1 LLNDDRLNDDHRT
14 ITMGAHVEEALRTRQ
29 FADGNEPPARGVVS
43 SALAEDAETYS
54 NSVAGIEIH
63 SVRTGTGCCPSQLLA
78 AEGDRF
84 TFTSS
89 KVGFPMVTET
99 TLSDDVVVIAYM
111 QAVPRGVRWCEL
123 DMEPGEILA
132 YGPAAEHTAR
142 NLPGFEFMF
151 VAFDVPRLVEYS
163 DWLETRIE
171 VPLRGRV
178 HRLAR
183 TAKTAAVGPA
193 FLAFANSATSSRYP
207 PPVVADDVVRA
218 TVHALSEEE
227 GVQRIGASKRIDS
240 RHVVRNCIDYAN
252 ALQRIPSIS
261 ELCLTAHVSE
271 RRLRQAF
278 TDEFDL
284 PPSQYFRAWALNQ
297 AHARL
302 SYKQVNSTTVT
313 RVACELG
320 FDHLGRFASRYKQIF
335 GESPSATLQR
345 MTGAGSSTQTI
356 SAEYG
361 YPPALTSLR

>member
-1 LLNDDRLNDDHRT
+1 
-14 ITMGAHVEEALRTRQ
+14 MGAYVEGMLKTRP
-29 FADGNEPPARGVVS
+29 FADGYEPPARGVVS

-78 AEGDRF
+78 ARGDRF

-99 TLSDDVVVIAYM
+99 TLSDDIVVIAYM
-111 QAVPRGVRWCEL
+111 QAVSRGVRWCGL

-142 NLPGFEFMF
+142 NLPGLEFMF
-151 VAFDVPRLVEYS
+151 VGVDVSLLAEYS

-178 HRLAR
+178 HQMPR

-193 FLAFANSATSSRYP
+193 FLAFADSATSSGYP
-207 PPVVADDVVRA
+207 PPVIADDVLWA
-218 TVHALSEEE
+218 IVHALSEEE
-227 GVQRIGASKRIDS
+227 CVQRIGASKRIDS

-271 RRLRQAF
+271 RRMRQAF
-278 TDEFDL
+278 TAEFDL

-297 AHARL
+297 AHDRL
-302 SYKQVNSTTVT
+302 SYKEVDSTTVT
-313 RVACELG
+313 RVAHQLG

-335 GESPSATLQR
+335 GESPSATLH
-345 MTGAGSSTQTI
+345 A
-356 SAEYG
+356 
-361 YPPALTSLR
+361 